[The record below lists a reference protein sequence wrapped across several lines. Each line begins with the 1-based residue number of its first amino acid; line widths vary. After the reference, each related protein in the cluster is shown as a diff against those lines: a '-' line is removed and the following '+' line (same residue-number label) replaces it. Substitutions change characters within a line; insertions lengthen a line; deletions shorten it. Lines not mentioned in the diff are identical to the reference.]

1 MDHLIGNTTYHGS
14 LLINLFLL
22 LCMKC
27 PVSWSR
33 NKTITYAYHDKPS
46 HGFDSAKVILFFHM
60 LKFFE
65 KKARLITSLHGRLA
79 TDGPLT
85 NSSVRRHSD
94 TRHQYKLA
102 LILIRHKSHLHSPLG
117 LSLFGTL
124 HTAGSDEYIA
134 YRRTGSPG

>member
-1 MDHLIGNTTYHGS
+1 MDHLIGNATYHGS

-46 HGFDSAKVILFFHM
+46 HGFDDAKVILFFHM

-65 KKARLITSLHGRLA
+65 KKARLTTSLHGRLA
-79 TDGPLT
+79 TDGTLT
-85 NSSVRRHSD
+85 NSTVEHQID
-94 TRHQYKLA
+94 TRYQYKQT
-102 LILIRHKSHLHSPLG
+102 LIFIRH
-117 LSLFGTL
+117 
-124 HTAGSDEYIA
+124 
-134 YRRTGSPG
+134 